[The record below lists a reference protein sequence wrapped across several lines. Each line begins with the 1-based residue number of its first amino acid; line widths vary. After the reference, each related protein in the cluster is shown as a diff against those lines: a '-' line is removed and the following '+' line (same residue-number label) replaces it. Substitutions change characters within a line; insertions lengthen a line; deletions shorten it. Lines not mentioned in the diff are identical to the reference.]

1 MNESV
6 YITEEDRT
14 KCSSLQRHDMLN
26 SNVCYTYSKEY
37 IPDNECKD
45 QDHDNR
51 GELHGIA
58 AAAMTVGSGFS
69 SWCSNKVVAS

>member
-1 MNESV
+1 
-6 YITEEDRT
+6 
-14 KCSSLQRHDMLN
+14 ML
-26 SNVCYTYSKEY
+26 TARKEY

-58 AAAMTVGSGFS
+58 AATRMMVRVGGLL
-69 SWCSNKVVAS
+69 VVV